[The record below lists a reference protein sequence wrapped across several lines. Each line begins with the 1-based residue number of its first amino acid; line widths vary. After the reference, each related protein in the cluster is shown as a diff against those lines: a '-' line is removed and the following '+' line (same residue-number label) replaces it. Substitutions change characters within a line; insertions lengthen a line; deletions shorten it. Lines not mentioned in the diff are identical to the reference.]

1 MHRETLWSATG
12 LLVCASLIALA
23 VTAAACAVSSN
34 EPLAIGFVGGLTG
47 RTSDLGTAGR
57 DGALLAVEQ
66 FNAAGGL
73 DGRDVVLKIED
84 DKQDPVGV
92 ERAYRSLV
100 ERGVVAVIG
109 PMTSSMGVEIAPLA
123 AEIKVPVL
131 SPTISTDAL
140 TGQDDWFFRLYPD
153 NSSAAAELASVTRAD
168 LGDTH
173 VAVIYDL
180 ANRAHTETW
189 IENYAAAFRLLGG
202 TVVATETITSGYV
215 PEYKA
220 AVSAAL
226 ATEPDSVFLLANA
239 LDTALLA
246 TMLRE
251 HGFEGDVIASEWSA
265 TEVVVSYGGRAVE
278 GMYFLNT
285 IDTTLQSDR
294 FLQFRGD
301 FRERFG
307 YEAGFASI
315 HAFDAVNIVL
325 SLLNASDSPQ
335 AFRDRLAVSATH
347 DTLQGQTE
355 MDQYGDVYG
364 SYHLTTIRDGLFVP
378 GP

>member
-1 MHRETLWSATG
+1 MCAG
-12 LLVCASLIALA
+12 LVALA
-23 VTAAACAVSSN
+23 ATAAGCAGPSN

-73 DGRDVVLKIED
+73 DGRDVVLTIED
-84 DKQDPVGV
+84 DKQNPVGI

-100 ERGVVAVIG
+100 ESGVIAVIG

-123 AEIKVPVL
+123 DEFKVPVV
-131 SPTISTDAL
+131 SPTISTDDL

-153 NSSAAAELASVTRAD
+153 NSSAAAELASVTKVD
-168 LGDTH
+168 LGDTA
-173 VAVIYDL
+173 VAVVYDL

-189 IENYAAAFRLLGG
+189 IENYTDAFRFLGG

-220 AVSAAL
+220 AVAAAL

-278 GMYFLNT
+278 GMHFLNT
-285 IDTTLQSDR
+285 IDIALQSDR
-294 FLQFRGD
+294 FLQFRD
-301 FRERFG
+301 EFRQRFG

-315 HAFDAVNIVL
+315 HAFDAATIVL
-325 SLLNASDSPQ
+325 SLLEEAETPG
-335 AFRDRLAVSATH
+335 AIRDRLAVSATY
-347 DTLQGQTE
+347 DTLQGQVE
-355 MDQYGDVYG
+355 IDQYGDVYG